1 MSLNRLTRL
10 VTSRVAPAIRR
21 FVKLVAFVALSR
33 IASAAVT
40 AGKPGHARVSRSRK
54 ARTKSMSPFANSS
67 SSSFIASCACTNA
80 YSKLFRAICRKSSL
94 LRPQDAA
101 ASAYSRDKV
110 VSNTPGSSVAI
121 VNGWPARCT
130 FARWCRA
137 AADAADIFTSP
148 LLFPTPS
155 ASETPPVP
163 SLVGVSLTSRVSFST
178 ESVTTLLVMH
188 SSIGIF
194 EARSCAHS
202 ASSRVVAT
210 QCPNRSGL
218 NRSIAASSP
227 RLTTSPQCSVTG
239 RPFFRASFSAGSSFA
254 KEPTDG
260 SPERSTPTTP
270 QSVSRRYAA
279 SRTVRFASATLSLRS
294 TERIRRATNATS
306 FSDSSS
312 ENDVVSR
319 EEDWR
324 PFPLSRR
331 NKRRATCAPSAIPRN
346 AASQ

>member
-10 VTSRVAPAIRR
+10 VTSLVAPAIRR
-21 FVKLVAFVALSR
+21 FVALLALVALSR

-54 ARTKSMSPFANSS
+54 ARTFSMSPFANSS
-67 SSSFIASCACTNA
+67 SSSFIDSCACTNA
-80 YSKLFRAICRKSSL
+80 YSKLFRAIRRKSSL
-94 LRPQDAA
+94 RRPQDAA

-121 VNGWPARCT
+121 VNGWPALCT

-137 AADAADIFTSP
+137 AADAADIFTTF
-148 LLFPTPS
+148 LFPDPS
-155 ASETPPVP
+155 ASETPPVA
-163 SLVGVSLTSRVSFST
+163 SLAGVSSARVSFST

-194 EARSCAHS
+194 EARSRAHS

-227 RLTTSPQCSVTG
+227 RVTTSPQCSVTG
-239 RPFFRASFSAGSSFA
+239 RPFARASFSAGSSFT

-306 FSDSSS
+306 EEWSS
-312 ENDVVSR
+312 EDDVVSR
-319 EEDWR
+319 EEDF
-324 PFPLSRR
+324 PNPLSRS
-331 NKRRATCAPSAIPRN
+331 NSRRATCAPSAIPRN